1 MPNRTLGPSHEVTS
15 QDAAISPA
23 ARAWTRRGVLA
34 GAAALAV
41 GGNIKRAFSVGVGPD
56 PFHDPTYATLPLRI
70 DLVGRLKPA
79 ARAAQA
85 VHRMVNG
92 IQVTGLP
99 LSIPEFDDKI
109 ASIMASS
116 GIPGVSMALAKN
128 NALVLA
134 RGYGRASLVGNVL
147 VEPTTPATIMSIS
160 KTITAMAALMLVRDG
175 KLRLN
180 DLAFDILRDGPL
192 GGNAQSVDRRQYRIE
207 VRHLMNH
214 TSGLFNAV
222 EILNDPPRFQ
232 GMARSGIIRLMH
244 GRIGQND
251 LVRLGMNKPLQFD
264 PGEKFAYSGQG
275 MQVLARVV
283 EKISGLRLDHYIQAR
298 LFDPLGIRSYYV
310 GSYLSDEQFAAVIR
324 PNRDNLYGMAPSLYD
339 KQSNSHRPRP
349 PNTAEYVSW
358 GGADAC
364 GWGSLNALDLLRYVS
379 AVPSMA
385 GPELW
390 QQLIERPLVNKDA
403 APRAPGPFGLGW
415 AVFDRGGRKGIN
427 FAGGWP
433 GEQSFAELR
442 PDGTSLAV
450 LINSDDAVRFR
461 QINAAAQQ
469 LLERVDTLQLPS
481 PSWQDYGF
489 A

>member
-1 MPNRTLGPSHEVTS
+1 MPNQTLSPSHQLTS
-15 QDAAISPA
+15 QDAATSPA
-23 ARAWTRRGVLA
+23 AGAWTRRGLLA

-41 GGNIKRAFSVGVGPD
+41 GGNTKRAFAVGAGPD
-56 PFHDPTYATLPLRI
+56 PFHDPTYATLPLRS

-79 ARAAQA
+79 ARAAQIT
-85 VHRMVNG
+85 HRMVNG
-92 IQVTGLP
+92 IPVTGLP

-109 ASIMASS
+109 AAIMAGS
-116 GIPGVSMALAKN
+116 GIPGVSIALAKN

-134 RGYGRASLVGNVL
+134 RGYGRASLVGNAL

-180 DLAFDILRDGPL
+180 DLAFDILREGPL
-192 GGNAQSVDRRQYRIE
+192 GGNAQSIDRRQYRID
-207 VRHLMNH
+207 VRHLLNH

-251 LVRLGMNKPLQFD
+251 LVRLGMNKPLLFD

-310 GSYLSDEQFAAVIR
+310 GSYLSDEQYAAVIR

-349 PNTAEYVSW
+349 PRHGQAMCRGEAPMRAA
-358 GGADAC
+358 GDHR
-364 GWGSLNALDLLRYVS
+364 ALDLLRYTS
-379 AVPSMA
+379 AVPSMV
-385 GPELW
+385 GPQLW
-390 QQLIERPLVNKDA
+390 QQLIERPHQL
-403 APRAPGPFGLGW
+403 
-415 AVFDRGGRKGIN
+415 
-427 FAGGWP
+427 
-433 GEQSFAELR
+433 
-442 PDGTSLAV
+442 
-450 LINSDDAVRFR
+450 
-461 QINAAAQQ
+461 QQ
-469 LLERVDTLQLPS
+469 
-481 PSWQDYGF
+481 
-489 A
+489 